1 MKISKLTV
9 HLNTKHKEKMGIE
22 RDYLMRQLMMLF
34 DVIQKIF
41 NFRKKGEKEE
51 AEEQIRYF
59 YNFLKLE
66 TTIQEKSIE
75 SLFEYLVSEKKFT
88 NKHIEM
94 IAYVLKEQGEL
105 AEEAEQKLDFFRKSY
120 FLLEKVDR
128 ESTSFSM
135 DRQMKLAELRKYLN

>member
-1 MKISKLTV
+1 
-9 HLNTKHKEKMGIE
+9 MGIE

-41 NFRKKGEKEE
+41 NFRKNGQKEE
-51 AEEQIRYF
+51 AGEQIRYF

-66 TTIQEKSIE
+66 TKILDKNIE
-75 SLFEYLVSEKKFT
+75 ELLEFLVSEKKLT
-88 NKHIEM
+88 NNHIEM
-94 IAYVLKEQGEL
+94 IAFVLKEQGEL
-105 AEEAEQKLDFFRKSY
+105 AEKAEQKLDFFRKSF

-135 DRQMKLAELRKYLN
+135 DRQMKLAELRDYLN